1 MNRYETANKVGII
14 GVIGNVFLFIIKISL
29 GLFSKSQ
36 SMIADAI
43 NSASDIFASL
53 MTWLGSKISSVPNDK
68 EHNFGHGKAEYIFSM
83 IISISMI
90 FLSLKL
96 LLNAVVSII
105 ENKQL
110 LFSWLLIGVCLIT
123 ILVKVI
129 LFIYTKS
136 LYKKSNNLLIK
147 ANMIDH
153 RNDSIITLF
162 TTVAILF
169 SRIGIFWLD
178 GVVGIIISLW
188 ILIVGVKLFQD
199 SYNVLMDS
207 AIDDESKNKILEVIK
222 SDNEVKRIGTLYSIP
237 VGYQYIV
244 VVTIYV
250 DGSLSTMNSHKIAD
264 NLEKIISKK
273 VDNINKVII
282 HVEPFLH

>member
-207 AIDDESKNKILEVIK
+207 AIDDESKSKILEVIK

>member
-123 ILVKVI
+123 ILVKGI